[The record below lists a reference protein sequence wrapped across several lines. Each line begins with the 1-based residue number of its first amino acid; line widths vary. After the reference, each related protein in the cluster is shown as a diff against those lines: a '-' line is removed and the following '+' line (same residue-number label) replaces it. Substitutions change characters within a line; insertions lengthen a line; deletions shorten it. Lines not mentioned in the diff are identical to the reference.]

1 MNKDYIFDD
10 IDKAWDYILTEEEYQ
25 LENDSRRTN
34 IKKHVPYD
42 CLYFPDT
49 AFFND
54 TSLDKFI
61 MTRLKSGRYS
71 LKPNLRNRK
80 YLFRGQNAFLNLCRP
95 NLFRNRDQTRFV
107 IENVSYQELFLVMLS
122 HPLVQLLD
130 LGIDLNGQYLQFEM
144 NLYGLTQH
152 YYNKTAFI
160 DLTSDMNVASFF
172 AVTDYDVKTDT
183 YRPHLSNGIGIIY
196 CYPLC
201 PSSFKFPIKGTKLTT
216 IGLQVFPRSG
226 LQRGFLVELDRDDNF
241 NSFPGLEI
249 IKFKHNEMLSRKYFK
264 EFDGGKNLFPQDI
277 LQHNWGCHKRN
288 VISENTLKFNHLVN
302 PNENLES
309 VRKEILDSGWKIED
323 YIPKFSEDEL
333 NTYYKDIENG
343 FWGNFCDKI
352 YIPGDKT
359 GKMKEDLIHIPD
371 KSRYSWAFKPGIPH
385 TIDYSKGFLLKKYKD
400 LLQRL

>member
-1 MNKDYIFDD
+1 MQINTNYTFDD
-10 IDKAWDYILTEEEYQ
+10 IDKAWDYILTEERYQ
-25 LENDSRRTN
+25 LENDSSRTN
-34 IKKHVPYD
+34 IKKSVPYD

-54 TSLDKFI
+54 ALLDKFI

-80 YLFRGQNAFLNLCRP
+80 YLFRGQTAFYNRCCP
-95 NLFRNRDQTRFV
+95 NEFRNKDQKRFV
-107 IENVSYQELFLVMLS
+107 LESVSYQELYLVMLS

-130 LGIDLNGQYLQFEM
+130 LGIDLNGQHLQFEM

-160 DLTSDMNVASFF
+160 DLTSDTDVASFF
-172 AVTDYDVKTDT
+172 AITDYDAKTDT
-183 YRPHLSNGIGIIY
+183 YKPHLQAGIGIIY
-196 CYPLC
+196 CYPLDFF
-201 PSSFKFPIKGTKLTT
+201 SFKFPIKGTRLTT

-249 IKFKHNEMLSRKYFK
+249 IKFKHNGALSRKYFD
-264 EFDGGKNLFPQDI
+264 EFHGGKDLFPQDI
-277 LQHNWGCHKRN
+277 LQHNWKHHKSK
-288 VISENTLKFNHLVN
+288 VISKKTLLFNQLENQ
-302 PNENLES
+302 NENPES
-309 VRKEILDSGWKIED
+309 VRTEILDAGWKIED
-323 YIPKFSEDEL
+323 YIPKFSKDEL
-333 NTYYKDIENG
+333 NTYYMDIKNG
-343 FWGNFCDKI
+343 FWEDFCDKI

-371 KSRYSWAFKPGIPH
+371 NSRYLWAFKPGIPH
-385 TIDYSKGFLLKKYKD
+385 TINYSKGFLLKKYKD
-400 LLQRL
+400 LLQ